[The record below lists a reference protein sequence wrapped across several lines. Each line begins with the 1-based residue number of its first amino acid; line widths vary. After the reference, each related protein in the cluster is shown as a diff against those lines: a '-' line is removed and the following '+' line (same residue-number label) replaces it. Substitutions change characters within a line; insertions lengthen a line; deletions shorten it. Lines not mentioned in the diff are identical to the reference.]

1 MCTACGFL
9 VSDDD
14 PPGTCDG
21 CNRPVNFN
29 DVTCY
34 RAECGGEEN
43 VDPLLVGA
51 TLRAIG
57 RKGGPPSQD
66 VSKPPPKV
74 PDHIEAVAIFR
85 GLSDEQISKIL
96 ALSEK
101 ETIPAGTTV
110 FHQGDEANRLYIVDS
125 GRVAINTSI
134 QDGKWAPV
142 CIVSSG
148 GVFGWSC
155 LVPPYQ
161 LTASAT
167 TFEETEVTLF
177 DSSALR
183 DLFSQ
188 EPAIGYVMIQNVG
201 GLISSRLKNARL
213 ELIGVV
219 FM

>member
-9 VSDDD
+9 DSDEDQ
-14 PPGTCDG
+14 PEHCDG
-21 CNRPVNFN
+21 CNRPAKFN

-57 RKGGPPSQD
+57 RKGGPLGQA
-66 VSKPPPKV
+66 VSKPPPV
-74 PDHIEAVAIFR
+74 LPDHIEAVAIFR
-85 GLSDEQISKIL
+85 DLSDEQIAKVL

-101 ETIPAGTTV
+101 ETLPSGTTV
-110 FHQGDEANRLYIVDS
+110 FHQGDEARMLYIVDS

-142 CIVSSG
+142 CIVSAG
-148 GVFGWSC
+148 GIFGWSC

-167 TFEETEVTLF
+167 TFEETTVTRFEGAELKE
-177 DSSALR
+177 
-183 DLFSQ
+183 LFSR

>member
-9 VSDDD
+9 VSDED
-14 PPGTCDG
+14 PPAHCDG
-21 CNRPVNFN
+21 CNRAVNFN

-34 RAECGGEEN
+34 RTECGGEEN

-57 RKGGPPSQD
+57 RKGGPMARTA
-66 VSKPPPKV
+66 SKTPAHL

-85 GLSDEQISKIL
+85 GLSEDQISKVL

-101 ETIPAGTTV
+101 QTFPSGTTV

-177 DSSALR
+177 EGSALKE
-183 DLFSQ
+183 LFSR

-201 GLISSRLKNARL
+201 GLISSRLRNARL